1 MTEQSRS
8 GLQAELDVLRQ
19 RLGDL
24 EAKQRES
31 ARRPSRSRR
40 RVFSRKFLFGAFP
53 VALLLAAGGLLYGAA
68 ALDPLFIDKDGNASF
83 SGKVGIGKTGP
94 SEKLEVSGGKIQLD
108 GNQQIKF
115 TESDTSNNLKLQLWG
130 GHGLGINAFTLFYA
144 ANGRHSWRDANG
156 TNERMALTTGADGGL
171 TVTGTGNSSFAG
183 NVGIGASPGAKLDV
197 AGTVRLGQGIAES
210 WFPYSDNN
218 AYISGNQTI
227 IRSDTSGKH
236 KEFVRIDQNGN
247 VGIGTTSPLA
257 KLDIQG
263 GADSNGGSDPQALA
277 FSYRNGGYRHWL
289 RTRHNSTVGSGN
301 AIDFFVN
308 NSSAADGSKG
318 PGTGSV
324 HVMTL
329 DSGNVGIGTTEP
341 GAYKLNVNGK
351 TKITGTLEVS
361 DLILN
366 GKTLRMVAAGGLGN
380 NGQWNNGNT
389 GFAVLDSD
397 IRLKTDIHPVPTALE
412 KVRKLRGVTYHWNQK
427 ALDYFTSD
435 IEKIVSADPEGKEGN
450 RELEQRERD
459 KRYKELSRT
468 NVGVIAQDVE
478 SVLPEAVSTDEK
490 GYKSVRYHYLIP
502 LLIEAVKEQDKAFQE
517 LAQTVARQRAE
528 IERLTV
534 AQQTVQHQSTQRA
547 SSEPRVNHPQPIN
560 SKFKEN
566 QNGGH

>member
-1 MTEQSRS
+1 MVRS
-8 GLQAELDVLRQ
+8 VAIAGRRFGKNILISLIPL
-19 RLGDL
+19 LG
-24 EAKQRES
+24 
-31 ARRPSRSRR
+31 
-40 RVFSRKFLFGAFP
+40 
-53 VALLLAAGGLLYGAA
+53 LLAAGGLLYGAA
-68 ALDPLFIDKDGNASF
+68 AIDALFIDTDGNATF

-115 TESDTSNNLKLQLWG
+115 TEVDASNNLKLQLWG

-144 ANGRHSWRDANG
+144 ANGKHSWRDANG

-183 NVGIGASPGAKLDV
+183 NVGIGATSPGAKLDV

-227 IRSDTSGKH
+227 IRSDSSGNH
-236 KEFVRIDQNGN
+236 KEFVRISQNGN

-301 AIDFFVN
+301 AIDFYVN

-341 GAYKLNVNGK
+341 GDYKLNINGK
-351 TKITGTLEVS
+351 TKINGTLEVNG
-361 DLILN
+361 LILN
-366 GKTLRMVAAGGLGN
+366 GMTLRMVAAGALGDD
-380 NGQWNNGNT
+380 GRWNNGNT
-389 GFAVLDSD
+389 GYAVLDSD

-435 IEKIVSADPEGKEGN
+435 VEKIVSAGPEGRKEGN
-450 RELEQRERD
+450 RELWQRERD

-478 SVLPEAVSTDEK
+478 LCITRGREH
-490 GYKSVRYHYLIP
+490 G
-502 LLIEAVKEQDKAFQE
+502 
-517 LAQTVARQRAE
+517 
-528 IERLTV
+528 
-534 AQQTVQHQSTQRA
+534 
-547 SSEPRVNHPQPIN
+547 
-560 SKFKEN
+560 
-566 QNGGH
+566 

>member
-1 MTEQSRS
+1 MMNDHHLAKLCDELR
-8 GLQAELDVLRQ
+8 AELGALHEKMRI
-19 RLGDL
+19 L
-24 EAKQRES
+24 EAKQAES
-31 ARRPSRSRR
+31 KIRAGAIAGRR
-40 RVFSRKFLFGAFP
+40 FSKNILISLVPLLG
-53 VALLLAAGGLLYGAA
+53 LLAAGGLLYGAA

-83 SGKVGIGKTGP
+83 SGK
-94 SEKLEVSGGKIQLD
+94 IQLD

-115 TESDTSNNLKLQLWG
+115 TEVDASNNLKLQLWG
-130 GHGLGINAFTLFYA
+130 GHGLGINGFTLFYA

-236 KEFVRIDQNGN
+236 KEFVRINQN
-247 VGIGTTSPLA
+247 
-257 KLDIQG
+257 
-263 GADSNGGSDPQALA
+263 
-277 FSYRNGGYRHWL
+277 
-289 RTRHNSTVGSGN
+289 
-301 AIDFFVN
+301 
-308 NSSAADGSKG
+308 
-318 PGTGSV
+318 
-324 HVMTL
+324 
-329 DSGNVGIGTTEP
+329 GNVGIGTTEP
-341 GAYKLNVNGK
+341 GDYKLNINGK

-366 GKTLRMVAAGGLGN
+366 GKTLRMVSAGGLGN
-380 NGQWNNGNT
+380 NGQWNGGNT
-389 GFAVLDSD
+389 GYAVLDSD

-412 KVRKLRGVTYHWNQK
+412 KVRKLRGVTYHWNQQ

-435 IEKIVSADPEGKEGN
+435 VEKIVSAGPEGKDGN
-450 RELEQRERD
+450 RELRQKERD
-459 KRYKELSRT
+459 QRYKELSRT

-478 SVLPEAVSTDEK
+478 SVLPEAVSTDER

-517 LAQTVARQRAE
+517 LARTVARQHVE

-534 AQQTVQHQSTQRA
+534 AQQTVQHQFAQRA
-547 SSEPRVNHPQPIN
+547 SSEPKVTHPQPIN

-566 QNGGH
+566 

>member
-1 MTEQSRS
+1 MNDHHLAKLCDELR
-8 GLQAELDVLRQ
+8 AELGALHEKMRI
-19 RLGDL
+19 L
-24 EAKQRES
+24 EAKQAES
-31 ARRPSRSRR
+31 KVRSVAIAGRR
-40 RVFSRKFLFGAFP
+40 FGKNILISLIP
-53 VALLLAAGGLLYGAA
+53 LLGLLAAGGLLYGAA
-68 ALDPLFIDKDGNASF
+68 AIDALFIDKDGNANF
-83 SGKVGIGKTGP
+83 S
-94 SEKLEVSGGKIQLD
+94 GKIQLD

-115 TESDTSNNLKLQLWG
+115 TEVDASNNLKLQLWG
-130 GHGLGINAFTLFYA
+130 GHGLGINGFTLFYA
-144 ANGRHSWRDANG
+144 ANGRHSWRDTNG

-227 IRSDTSGKH
+227 IRSDTNGKH

-247 VGIGTTSPLA
+247 VGIGVSPEA
-257 KLDIQG
+257 KLDVAGNVRLGKGVAESWFPYSDNNAYISGNQTIIRS
-263 GADSNGGSDPQALA
+263 DSNGK
-277 FSYRNGGYRHWL
+277 HKE
-289 RTRHNSTVGSGN
+289 
-301 AIDFFVN
+301 FVRIN
-308 NSSAADGSKG
+308 QN
-318 PGTGSV
+318 
-324 HVMTL
+324 
-329 DSGNVGIGTTEP
+329 GNVGIGTTEP
-341 GAYKLNVNGK
+341 GDYKLNINGK

-366 GKTLRMVAAGGLGN
+366 GKTLRMVSAGGLGN

-389 GFAVLDSD
+389 GYAVLDSD

-412 KVRKLRGVTYHWNQK
+412 KVRKLRGVTYHWNQQ

-435 IEKIVSADPEGKEGN
+435 VEKIVSAGPEGKDGN
-450 RELEQRERD
+450 RELRQRERD
-459 KRYKELSRT
+459 QRYKELSRT

-517 LAQTVARQRAE
+517 LARTAARQHAE

-534 AQQTVQHQSTQRA
+534 ARQTVQHQ
-547 SSEPRVNHPQPIN
+547 
-560 SKFKEN
+560 
-566 QNGGH
+566 